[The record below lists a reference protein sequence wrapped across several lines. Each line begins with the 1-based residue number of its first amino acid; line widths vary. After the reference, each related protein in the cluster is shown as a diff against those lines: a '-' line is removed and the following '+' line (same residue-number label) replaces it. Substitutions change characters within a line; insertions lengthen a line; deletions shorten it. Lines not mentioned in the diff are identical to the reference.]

1 MINLKY
7 YIMCGVLLL
16 QFPNYTKKW
25 NGSDLPG
32 HSYATFEDF
41 NGKQDFKIKFD
52 KDDSFILKYTTDLKK
67 GQLNLEIKSSNK
79 TIFNKDLTGS
89 QSGELRIENIKG
101 DKYKFI
107 FKAKHAD
114 GSYDITYK
122 KL

>member
-1 MINLKY
+1 
-7 YIMCGVLLL
+7 MCGVLLL